1 MRPAR
6 NAQSA
11 LRSPLNATF
20 GTEANVR
27 VLRELVLAGAPLARS
42 EVAKRSGLSLPGVA
56 GAMEK
61 LQNAGIIEPVG
72 AGSRHT
78 VQLRGGHPLRG
89 ILQALFHQEASRLP
103 ALVDD
108 LRALVEGLE
117 PLPRAAWIEGPVA
130 DGTDRPGEPLVLGFL
145 AGARDVS
152 RLATGMRDELARIE
166 HDYDVTIEVRAR
178 TEADLAT
185 GGAEE
190 ENTIRGAQT
199 LLGPH
204 PAAYL
209 DPQGEDRT
217 DGEAPRVFASHA
229 GHDHHAMLN
238 ATWIA
243 QRLDRDPSLP
253 KRARSWLVH
262 RLHDASEREAEE
274 LNEWVRLL
282 DTASIP
288 RLQYV
293 LRDAGERSTRLRQSN
308 PFVPVLTEVERREM
322 REEVGR

>member
-1 MRPAR
+1 MRPAKA
-6 NAQSA
+6 AQSA
-11 LRSPLNATF
+11 FRAPLNAIL

-27 VLRELVLAGAPLARS
+27 VLRELVLAGIPLTRS
-42 EVAKRSGLSLPGVA
+42 EIARRSGLSLPGAA
-56 GAMEK
+56 GALEK
-61 LQNAGIIEPVG
+61 LQDAGIVEPAG
-72 AGSRHT
+72 GGSRPA
-78 VQLRGGHPLRG
+78 VQLRAGHPLRT

-103 ALVDD
+103 ALMDD
-108 LRALVEGLE
+108 MRALVSGLD

-130 DGTDRPGEPLVLGFL
+130 EGADHSGEPLVLGFL

-152 RLATGMRDELARIE
+152 RLATAMQGELARIE
-166 HDYDVTIEVRAR
+166 RDYDVTVEVRGR
-178 TEADLAT
+178 TEADIAT
-185 GGAEE
+185 LGAVEE
-190 ENTIRGAQT
+190 QLLRGAQG
-199 LLGPH
+199 LMGPH
-204 PAAYL
+204 PTAYL
-209 DPQGEDRT
+209 DQRQEDHT
-217 DGEAPRVFASHA
+217 GGKVPRASASHA
-229 GHDHHAMLN
+229 RYDYQAMVT
-238 ATWIA
+238 ASWIA

-253 KRARSWLVH
+253 RRARSWLVH

-308 PFVPVLTEVERREM
+308 PFVPVLTEAERTAM

>member
-1 MRPAR
+1 MRPVR
-6 NAQSA
+6 TAQSA
-11 LRSPLNATF
+11 LRSPLNAIL

-27 VLRELVLAGAPLARS
+27 VLRELVLEGMPLARS
-42 EVAKRSGLSLPGVA
+42 EVARRSGLSLPGTT
-56 GAMEK
+56 GALEK
-61 LQNAGIIEPVG
+61 LRSAGIVEPVG
-72 AGSRHT
+72 AGSRET
-78 VQLRGGHPLRG
+78 VQIRAGHPLRN
-89 ILQALFHQEASRLP
+89 ILQALFHQEAGRLP

-108 LRALVEGLE
+108 LRTLVEGLE

-130 DGTDRPGEPLVLGFL
+130 EATDRPGEPLVLGFL

-152 RLATGMRDELARIE
+152 RLASGMRDAFARIE
-166 HDYDVTIEVRAR
+166 RDYDVTVEVRGR
-178 TEADLAT
+178 TEADIAT
-185 GGAEE
+185 LGPEE
-190 ENTIRGAQT
+190 GSVLRGARG

-204 PAAYL
+204 PTAYL
-209 DPQGEDRT
+209 EPQGENLA
-217 DGEAPRVFASHA
+217 GKAPRVSASHV
-229 GHDHHAMLN
+229 GHDHRAMLN

-274 LNEWVRLL
+274 LNEWIRLL

-308 PFVPVLTEVERREM
+308 PFVPVLTEAERSAM
-322 REEVGR
+322 REEGGR